1 MSTTEVVK
9 PSRFKIVNDVV
20 ALLKLGE
27 FGKLES
33 FIKKTVSV
41 LEREV
46 TGLKRSIK
54 NEQGNLS
61 VLIEDIQE
69 QIEDAQQGVEEA
81 YTNLDPEKL
90 KTNEAQ
96 KEFREKYLD
105 SIDNAE
111 GNVQVLVETLEA
123 HTKLSQEVVE
133 NLEAEIAVRE
143 MRIKRFKEGVVG
155 K

>member
-1 MSTTEVVK
+1 MSTEVVK

-41 LEREV
+41 LEREI

-54 NEQGNLS
+54 NEQDNLE
-61 VLIEDIQE
+61 VLKEDIAE

-96 KEFREKYLD
+96 AKFREDYLD
-105 SIDNAE
+105 AIDEAE
-111 GNVQVLVETLEA
+111 GVVKTLVNTLEA
-123 HTKLSQEVVE
+123 EIETSNKVVQDSE
-133 NLEAEIAVRE
+133 LEIAVRE
-143 MRIKRFKEGVVG
+143 VRIKRFKEGVVG

>member
-1 MSTTEVVK
+1 MSTEVVK

-54 NEQGNLS
+54 NEQGNLN

-111 GNVQVLVETLEA
+111 GVVRKLEDFLGT
-123 HTKLSQEVVE
+123 HKEISQEVVE
-133 NLEAEIAVRE
+133 SLEAEIAVRE

>member
-1 MSTTEVVK
+1 MSTEVVK